1 MTSLQWAYIVIG
13 ILALGYL
20 SVQFFLYYKRLE
32 AQVKALT
39 DLVRYQEVA
48 LGSLQ
53 KNTRTEL
60 DGIRDLLYPSNEGS
74 SERYSW
80 SDVRAYMPTLVAGN
94 EQVTLNIRDL
104 YGPVRERRRDS
115 VDLAARVEALEKEHK
130 SRKSVKVGDTGNKR
144 RVKVNGSIPSN

>member
-48 LGSLQ
+48 
-53 KNTRTEL
+53 
-60 DGIRDLLYPSNEGS
+60 
-74 SERYSW
+74 
-80 SDVRAYMPTLVAGN
+80 
-94 EQVTLNIRDL
+94 QVC
-104 YGPVRERRRDS
+104 
-115 VDLAARVEALEKEHK
+115 
-130 SRKSVKVGDTGNKR
+130 
-144 RVKVNGSIPSN
+144 